1 MTVRRQIS
9 SKEVIAKTIKK
20 FNIVKSDWI
29 PYAGEMINSAMRI
42 MQIPIQLEYV
52 ATELEVVDN
61 RVELPCDFYT
71 LIAVE
76 YNGYKIQET
85 TKINYKRHFYRD
97 SDIDVETANLNIES
111 IDGVQY
117 KISNNYIHLIG
128 KDNATIILHYNT
140 IPKEFDEELN
150 VYFPCIPDV
159 EQLKEALSWYILKE
173 LMLSQE
179 FKHNEINWQL
189 AEQKWEQLYPR
200 AKNACKN
207 MTFDE
212 RMNITRV
219 LNDIVPNTRINNT
232 DKFYPN

>member
-52 ATELEVVDN
+52 ATQLEVVDN

-97 SDIDVETANLNIES
+97 SDISTS
-111 IDGVQY
+111 
-117 KISNNYIHLIG
+117 
-128 KDNATIILHYNT
+128 
-140 IPKEFDEELN
+140 
-150 VYFPCIPDV
+150 FP
-159 EQLKEALSWYILKE
+159 
-173 LMLSQE
+173 
-179 FKHNEINWQL
+179 
-189 AEQKWEQLYPR
+189 
-200 AKNACKN
+200 
-207 MTFDE
+207 T
-212 RMNITRV
+212 
-219 LNDIVPNTRINNT
+219 
-232 DKFYPN
+232 

>member
-1 MTVRRQIS
+1 M
-9 SKEVIAKTIKK
+9 
-20 FNIVKSDWI
+20 
-29 PYAGEMINSAMRI
+29 
-42 MQIPIQLEYV
+42 
-52 ATELEVVDN
+52 
-61 RVELPCDFYT
+61 
-71 LIAVE
+71 
-76 YNGYKIQET
+76 
-85 TKINYKRHFYRD
+85 
-97 SDIDVETANLNIES
+97 NIES

-117 KISNNYIHLIG
+117 KIANNYIHLIG

-179 FKHNEINWQL
+179 FKHSEISWQL
-189 AEQKWEQLYPR
+189 SEQKWEQLYPR